1 MSQTDHES
9 IEDVRALLI
18 RYALLQRDC
27 TKGEDGG
34 PCATCAPILRVL
46 KLAEIAADE
55 IAGIGPKFALVT
67 PIENAHEKKPRSFLP
82 VFRTKAHAQPSN
94 RE

>member
-46 KLAEIAADE
+46 KLAEIA
-55 IAGIGPKFALVT
+55 GIGPKFALVT

>member
-1 MSQTDHES
+1 MTQSDHES
-9 IEDVRALLI
+9 IEDVRKLLI
-18 RYALLQRDC
+18 RYCLLQEKC
-27 TKGEDGG
+27 THDV
-34 PCATCAPILRVL
+34 PCASCAPFVRVL

>member
-1 MSQTDHES
+1 MTDHES

-27 TKGEDGG
+27 TKGEGGG

-67 PIENAHEKKPRSFLP
+67 PIENAHEKNSWP
-82 VFRTKAHAQPSN
+82 VLGLFRTKAHAQLSN

>member
-1 MSQTDHES
+1 MTDHES

-34 PCATCAPILRVL
+34 PCATCAPW
-46 KLAEIAADE
+46 AT
-55 IAGIGPKFALVT
+55 GPMT
-67 PIENAHEKKPRSFLP
+67 R
-82 VFRTKAHAQPSN
+82 
-94 RE
+94 

>member
-1 MSQTDHES
+1 MTQTDHES

-55 IAGIGPKFALVT
+55 IAGIGPKFAILT
-67 PIENAHEKKPRSFLP
+67 STENVQEKKPRSFLP
-82 VFRTKAHAQPSN
+82 VFRTKAHPQPSN